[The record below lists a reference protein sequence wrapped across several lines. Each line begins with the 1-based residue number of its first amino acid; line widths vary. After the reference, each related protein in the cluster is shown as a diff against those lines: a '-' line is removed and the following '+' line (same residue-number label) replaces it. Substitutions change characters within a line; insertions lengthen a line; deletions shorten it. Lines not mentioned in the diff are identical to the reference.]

1 MDDLGHNDP
10 EGAPGDTDSV
20 AAYIDAQKAEIA
32 ARDKTIAEQAKAI
45 ADRDAVI
52 KALMDGQAENTRH
65 NEQPSRFQKLLR
77 I

>member
-1 MDDLGHNDP
+1 MADLEPKAP
-10 EGAPGDTDSV
+10 EGAPDDTDSV
-20 AAYIDAQKAEIA
+20 AAYIDAQKEEIA

-52 KALMDGQAENTRH
+52 KALMDGQAENTH
-65 NEQPSRFQKLLR
+65 KAEQPTRFQKLLR

>member
-1 MDDLGHNDP
+1 MADLEPKDP
-10 EGAPGDTDSV
+10 EGAPDGTDSV

-52 KALMDGQAENTRH
+52 KALMDGQAENTRRT
-65 NEQPSRFQKLLR
+65 EQPSRFQKLLR

>member
-1 MDDLGHNDP
+1 MADLEPKDP
-10 EGAPGDTDSV
+10 EGASDDIDSV

-52 KALMDGQAENTRH
+52 KALMDGQVENTRH
-65 NEQPSRFQKLLR
+65 TEQPSRFQKLLR

>member
-1 MDDLGHNDP
+1 MADLEPKDP

-52 KALMDGQAENTRH
+52 KALMDGQTENARRT
-65 NEQPSRFQKLLR
+65 EQPSRFQKLLR

>member
-1 MDDLGHNDP
+1 MADLEHNAL
-10 EGAPGDTDSV
+10 EGAPDDTDSV

-32 ARDKTIAEQAKAI
+32 ARDKTISEQAKAI

-52 KALMDGQAENTRH
+52 KALMDGQTENTRKA
-65 NEQPSRFQKLLR
+65 EQPSRFQKLLR